1 MTLAQ
6 DIIVTLA
13 MCGALAIVLRRVIGF
28 ARAKATP
35 KCAACESGACA
46 PASTPPASPVSPQE
60 QTASRPLVFMRS
72 AR

>member
-13 MCGALAIVLRRVIGF
+13 MCGALALVLRRVVGF
-28 ARAKATP
+28 ARAKATPP

-46 PASTPPASPVSPQE
+46 PASAPSASPQD